1 MNSSI
6 YIPRISASYDED
18 YIKAAFKNLDI
29 GSVTRVDFAPNN
41 TGFFRKAFI
50 HVDKY
55 FDSMIANDIRNAHM
69 DEQSYNLYPDFI
81 NQSVYWILLKN
92 HKPVQETTLNIHQVV
107 ENHRILEEIVMKH
120 EEIVMKHEEIVM
132 KHEEQIKSLHQII
145 YHLVKAHEIAIF
157 NSGLLNIPNDGSNKK
172 QN

>member
-18 YIKAAFKNLDI
+18 YIKSAFKNLDI
-29 GSVTRVDFAPNN
+29 GLVTRVDFASNN
-41 TGFFRKAFI
+41 TGLFRKAFI

-92 HKPVQETTLNIHQVV
+92 HKPVQETVLNIHQVV

-120 EEIVMKHEEIVM
+120 EEIVMKHEE
-132 KHEEQIKSLHQII
+132 QINSLLKMV

>member
-29 GSVTRVDFAPNN
+29 GLVKRVDFATNDN
-41 TGFFRKAFI
+41 GNFRKAFI

-55 FDSMIANDIRNAHM
+55 FDSILANDIRNAHM
-69 DEQSYNLYPDFI
+69 DDQSYNLYPDFV
-81 NQSVYWILLKN
+81 NKGVYWILLKN

-107 ENHRILEEIVMKH
+107 ENHRILEETVMYQQEKIERLQQTVYQLIHLMNLKPH
-120 EEIVMKHEEIVM
+120 ET
-132 KHEEQIKSLHQII
+132 
-145 YHLVKAHEIAIF
+145 AIF
-157 NSGLLNIPNDGSNKK
+157 NSVLLNIPNDDSNKK
-172 QN
+172 LN